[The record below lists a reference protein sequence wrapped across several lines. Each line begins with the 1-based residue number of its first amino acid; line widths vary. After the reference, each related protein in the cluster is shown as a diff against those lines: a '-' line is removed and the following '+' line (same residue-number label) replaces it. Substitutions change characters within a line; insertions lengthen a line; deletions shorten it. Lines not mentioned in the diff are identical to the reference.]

1 MSPVTRSLSLGLVLL
16 FVGSLLSGAAL
27 ELNKESLPTE
37 LNDEPVVMEATSP
50 GHPVFAEYMG
60 AHWCGPCHTASANLH
75 SLYGTNG
82 GGGTQSEDFT
92 YISFWE
98 SPSSGN
104 PNLSPI
110 NRRAH
115 IQSAPGYGNTIPTV
129 VWGDATQG
137 TYFSNGYSADARYQ
151 SGGNTKNAADYSMSV
166 YQAPNGANMDIEIT
180 ATYCLL
186 YTSPSPRDRQ
196 KSRMPSSA

>member
-1 MSPVTRSLSLGLVLL
+1 MSTVTRSLSLGLVLL

-27 ELNKESLPTE
+27 ELNKDSLPTE

-50 GHPVFAEYMG
+50 GPPVFAEYMG

-104 PNLSPI
+104 PNLSLI
-110 NRRAH
+110 H
-115 IQSAPGYGNTIPTV
+115 I
-129 VWGDATQG
+129 
-137 TYFSNGYSADARYQ
+137 
-151 SGGNTKNAADYSMSV
+151 
-166 YQAPNGANMDIEIT
+166 
-180 ATYCLL
+180 
-186 YTSPSPRDRQ
+186 
-196 KSRMPSSA
+196 